1 MFIIKVDPKSV
12 EDLLQPVVVIGL
24 GMVTEQW
31 ELPFHCHQKGELL
44 FADTG
49 LITLE
54 TERDL
59 WIVPP
64 QGAVWIPG
72 GLRHR
77 AKCSGNPRGFVAFI
91 EPSTCPELPKSC
103 CTLSVSPFLRALL
116 ERIAAL
122 PQNYQPDSAASRL
135 IAVLLDEII
144 AAPPEWLRLP
154 MPTDRRL
161 RELTDTLLAS
171 PALRITLEQWSRR
184 LNMSER
190 NLSRRFSEETGSS
203 INRWR
208 RQMHVIKALP
218 LLAQGLSVQQI
229 ADQLG
234 YDSAGAFV
242 TMFRKSTGTPPR
254 RFIAERMD
262 NIHSPL
268 KIPSDGFC
276 EY

>member
-1 MFIIKVDPKSV
+1 MFIFKVEPTYV
-12 EDLLQPVVVIGL
+12 EELVQPVVVIGL

-31 ELPFHCHQKGELL
+31 ELPFHSHNKAELL

-54 TERDL
+54 TEHDL

-77 AKCSGNPRGFVAFI
+77 AKCSGNPRGFVVFI
-91 EPSTCPELPKSC
+91 EPGTVENLPETY
-103 CTLSVSPFLRALL
+103 CTMSVSPFLRALL
-116 ERIAAL
+116 ERTAAL
-122 PQNYQPDSAASRL
+122 PQNYSHESAASRL

-144 AAPPEWLRLP
+144 AAPLEWLHLP
-154 MPTDRRL
+154 MPTDTR
-161 RELTDTLLAS
+161 LLALANTMLS
-171 PALRITLEQWSRR
+171 LPSERITLAQWACR

-190 NLSRRFSEETGSS
+190 NLSRLFAKETGFS

-208 RQMHVIKALP
+208 RQMHIVKALP
-218 LLAQGLSVQQI
+218 LLAQGLSIQVI

-234 YDSAGAFV
+234 YESSGAFV
-242 TMFRKSTGTPPR
+242 TMFRKATGTPPR
-254 RFIAERMD
+254 RFIAERMAD
-262 NIHSPL
+262 IHSPL
-268 KIPSDGFC
+268 NIPAGGFY